1 MHIPRPSETTPAVP
15 SAEDLLVEVRRPR
28 KVRGR
33 HLDVADLSIRKR
45 GAVIIIPFRIQTIL
59 RINTWLLN
67 LVLPK

>member
-1 MHIPRPSETTPAVP
+1 VHIPPPSETTPAVP

-45 GAVIIIPFRIQTIL
+45 GAVIIPFRIQTIL